1 VVHEPVAAVF
11 FDWMYMRASDWQ
23 RAAGPGLLFS
33 GSAIG
38 ISHLVQSTRAGAMF
52 GLGLLVVILLI
63 NIIKYPA
70 FRFGMDYAHAT
81 RKTLIGGYRELSPWA
96 IGLFVLITLLIG
108 PIGLA
113 AVSATTAAIFAAL
126 SGTDLSIGVLTAIAI
141 LATVALLMIGG
152 YGWMDRLNKL
162 LVAFLTITTIA
173 ATVLVLPR
181 VEWGTMSDIGWS
193 FDPLGLLF
201 VVALAGYMPNA
212 MGSSVTLSIWT
223 LKSQEDESDGE
234 HLPIGAM
241 RVGFLASYG
250 LTAILAL
257 CFCIMGAGVMHSNGI
272 APETG
277 AADLATQII
286 DLYRE
291 TLGPVPAML
300 AAISALC
307 VMATTMIAS
316 FDGGARALGAMHQE
330 YLGNVGGRTSNKG
343 YFVFLMIS
351 AAMSILFLFAAMR
364 SFSAFIDLVTSIS
377 FIAGAAFALMNH
389 LVMTRCEMPESA
401 RPKRGIRLLSLSG
414 IVIMSA
420 MAIMFFVL
428 KAI

>member
-1 VVHEPVAAVF
+1 
-11 FDWMYMRASDWQ
+11 MTLSDWQ

-52 GLGLLVVILLI
+52 GLGLLGVILFV

-81 RKTLIGGYRELSPWA
+81 RKTLIGGYRELGPWA
-96 IGLFVLITLLIG
+96 LVLYILMVLAIG

-126 SGTDLSIGVLTAIAI
+126 TGVNLSIALLTSIAIA
-141 LATVALLMIGG
+141 ATVTLLMIVG
-152 YGWMDRLNKL
+152 YSWLDQLNKL
-162 LVAFLTITTIA
+162 LIAFLTIATIT

-181 VEWGTMSDIGWS
+181 VKWGSLGNFDWS
-193 FDPLGLLF
+193 IDPLGLLF

-212 MGSSVTLSIWT
+212 MGSSVALSLWT
-223 LKSQEDESDGE
+223 LQSQEDEAESE

-241 RVGFLASYG
+241 RAGFLTSYG

-257 CFCIMGAGVMHSNGI
+257 CFCIMGAGVMHSAGV

-277 AADLATQII
+277 AAVLASQII

-307 VMATTMIAS
+307 VMATTMIAA
-316 FDGGARALGAMHQE
+316 FDGGARTLGALHQE
-330 YLGNVGGRTSNKG
+330 YIGNVGRQTSTKG
-343 YFVFLMIS
+343 YFVFLLIS
-351 AAMSILFLFAAMR
+351 AALAIIFLVGAMR
-364 SFSAFIDLVTSIS
+364 SFSAFIDLVASIS
-377 FIAGAAFALMNH
+377 FIAGAALALMNH
-389 LVMTRCEMPESA
+389 LVMTRCDMPEDA
-401 RPKRGIRLLSLSG
+401 RPTRGMRALSLTG
-414 IVIMSA
+414 IVIMST
-420 MAIMFFVL
+420 MALMFFVL
-428 KAI
+428 KLG

>member
-1 VVHEPVAAVF
+1 MQMKWA
-11 FDWMYMRASDWQ
+11 DWQ

-52 GLGLLVVILLI
+52 GLGLLGVILLI
-63 NIIKYPA
+63 NVIKYPA
-70 FRFGMDYAHAT
+70 FRFGLDYAHAT
-81 RKTLIGGYRELSPWA
+81 RKTLIGGYRELSSWA
-96 IGLFVLITLLIG
+96 IGIFVLISLLIA

-126 SGTDLSIGVLTAIAI
+126 TGIALSIGLLTSIAI
-141 LATVALLMIGG
+141 GATVVLLMVGG

-173 ATVLVLPR
+173 ATVLVIPR
-181 VEWGTMSDIGWS
+181 VEWGTIGNIDWS
-193 FDPLGLLF
+193 IDPLGLLF
-201 VVALAGYMPNA
+201 VIALAGYMPNA
-212 MGSSVTLSIWT
+212 MGGSVTLSIWT
-223 LKSQEDESDGE
+223 LKSQEDEAAEE

-241 RVGFLASYG
+241 RAGFLASYG

-257 CFCIMGAGVMHSNGI
+257 CFCIMGAGVMHSGGI
-272 APETG
+272 APENG
-277 AADLATQII
+277 AADLAQQII
-286 DLYRE
+286 GLYRE
-291 TLGPVPAML
+291 TLGSIPATL
-300 AAISALC
+300 AAVSALC
-307 VMATTMIAS
+307 VMATTMIAA

-330 YLGNVGGRTSNKG
+330 YLGNVGGRASNRG
-343 YFVFLMIS
+343 YFVFLLIS
-351 AAMSILFLFAAMR
+351 AALAILFLLAAMR

-401 RPKRGIRLLSLSG
+401 RPTRGMRALSIAG

-420 MAIMFFVL
+420 MALMFFVL
-428 KAI
+428 KVG

>member
-1 VVHEPVAAVF
+1 
-11 FDWMYMRASDWQ
+11 MKLSDWQ

-52 GLGLLVVILLI
+52 GLGLLGVILFI
-63 NIIKYPA
+63 NFIKYPA

-81 RKTLIGGYRELSPWA
+81 RKTLIGGYRELGPWA
-96 IGLFVLITLLIG
+96 LVVYILMILALG
-108 PIGLA
+108 PFGLA

-126 SGTDLSIGVLTAIAI
+126 TGIDLSIAWLTSIAIA
-141 LATVALLMIGG
+141 ATVALLMIGG

-162 LVAFLTITTIA
+162 LIAFLTIATIV

-181 VEWGTMSDIGWS
+181 VEWGTIGSFDWS
-193 FDPLGLLF
+193 VDPLGLLF

-212 MGSSVTLSIWT
+212 MGGSVTLSLWT
-223 LKSQEDESDGE
+223 LKAQEDENAGE
-234 HLPIGAM
+234 YLPIGAM
-241 RVGFLASYG
+241 RTGFLASYG

-257 CFCIMGAGVMHSNGI
+257 CFCIMGAGVMHSSGV

-277 AADLATQII
+277 AADLASQII

-291 TLGPVPAML
+291 TLGPAPAML
-300 AAISALC
+300 AAVSALC
-307 VMATTMIAS
+307 VMATTMIAG
-316 FDGGARALGAMHQE
+316 FDGGARTLGALHQE
-330 YLGNVGGRTSNKG
+330 YVGNVGGRTSKNG
-343 YFVFLMIS
+343 YFIFLLIS
-351 AAMSILFLFAAMR
+351 AAMAIIFLVGAMR

-377 FIAGAAFALMNH
+377 FIVGAALALMNH
-389 LVMTRCEMPESA
+389 LVMTRCDMPEDA
-401 RPKRGIRLLSLSG
+401 RPTRGMKALSLAG
-414 IVIMSA
+414 IIIMSA
-420 MAIMFFVL
+420 MAAMFFVL